1 MFTEDLTPLFADFGV
16 TATYGALTA
25 QVLLDMPDQ
34 QIFGDMQMSTEYAIT
49 YKAGDL
55 TGLKRTDSIT
65 VNAIA
70 YTVREVTRVDDG
82 ALMHATLSK

>member
-1 MFTEDLTPLFADFGV
+1 MFIEDLTPLFADFGV
-16 TATYGALTA
+16 TATYGVLTA

-49 YKAGDL
+49 YKTSDL

-65 VNAIA
+65 VAAIA
-70 YTVREVTRVDDG
+70 YTVREVTRLDDG